1 MSQIHEASGLS
12 QFSSDLAEI
21 AERVAP
27 AVVRV
32 DDGSRLTA
40 TGIIWS
46 QEGLI
51 VTTSHGV
58 EREENLAV
66 QTHDGKM
73 YEATLL
79 GRDHDTD
86 LAVLKVH
93 EESFSGTPILSSDS
107 VKVGNLVLAMAQ
119 PGRSGLQTTLGIVSS
134 RTETERAGRPEY
146 LLSTDA
152 DLHPG
157 FSGAPLVNMD
167 GAMVGLI
174 NLAFGRGKGIALGTP
189 IVANIV
195 ESILKSGSTKRGYLG
210 IRTQQI
216 ALPEVYQ
223 TLAGAEEQETGLL
236 VMQVEPNSPAQKAGL
251 FIGDVLLSMDGVQL
265 DSVEALRHHLRKLIA
280 GAAINLKVAS
290 GGIMKEV
297 SLTLGAEG

>member
-12 QFSSDLAEI
+12 QFSTDLAEI

-73 YEATLL
+73 YEVTLL

-157 FSGAPLVNMD
+157 FSGAPLVMVL
-167 GAMVGLI
+167 AM
-174 NLAFGRGKGIALGTP
+174 FR
-189 IVANIV
+189 
-195 ESILKSGSTKRGYLG
+195 KSRCAPFVKTMSSRFS
-210 IRTQQI
+210 
-216 ALPEVYQ
+216 AV
-223 TLAGAEEQETGLL
+223 
-236 VMQVEPNSPAQKAGL
+236 
-251 FIGDVLLSMDGVQL
+251 
-265 DSVEALRHHLRKLIA
+265 
-280 GAAINLKVAS
+280 
-290 GGIMKEV
+290 
-297 SLTLGAEG
+297 